1 MCGICPIYLLTNFL
15 NCQTYIIFVINYQYS
30 MIEQE
35 TIVYSL
41 EDKFRK
47 LVSLLDQLKD
57 ENNSLLKEKEEL
69 INAVELK
76 DNEIKD
82 LQGKYE
88 HLKLAKLLVT
98 GSEDIHSAKLKVNK
112 IVREIDKCIAL
123 LNK

>member
-1 MCGICPIYLLTNFL
+1 MYHISHIFFNKFFKLLNLYYIC
-15 NCQTYIIFVINYQYS
+15 INYHS
-30 MIEQE
+30 IMIEQE
-35 TIVYSL
+35 TIVNSL

-47 LVSLLDQLKD
+47 LVSLLEVLKA
-57 ENNSLLKEKEEL
+57 ENNMLLKEKEEM
-69 INAVELK
+69 ISSMNVK
-76 DNEIKD
+76 DNEIRD

-98 GSEDIHSAKLKVNK
+98 GSEDVHSAKLKVNK

>member
-1 MCGICPIYLLTNFL
+1 
-15 NCQTYIIFVINYQYS
+15 

>member
-1 MCGICPIYLLTNFL
+1 
-15 NCQTYIIFVINYQYS
+15 

-35 TIVYSL
+35 TIVNSL

-47 LVSLLDQLKD
+47 LVSLLDQLKAEKD
-57 ENNSLLKEKEEL
+57 LLLKEKDDL
-69 INAVELK
+69 QSAVNLK

-88 HLKLAKLLVT
+88 HLKLARLLVT
-98 GSEDIHSAKLKVNK
+98 GSEDVHSAKLKVNK